1 MQQPSRA
8 SYCCNAALSTASRVI
23 PGPFVGSNLEGVY
36 IQQRRLHTE
45 PVYTSRM
52 LPSSWPHKLRTRLW
66 DERVALSRTEAGL
79 IRAGRHIFAL
89 GRDLIDGQLSMRAMS
104 LVYTTLLS
112 LVPFLALGFSVLK
125 ALGVHNTLEPVLYEF
140 LRPLGPQAGEIT
152 NNVIG
157 FVEKIQVGLLGS
169 VGIALLFYTA
179 ISLIQKVESSFNYI
193 WRIERPRP
201 FAQRVGEYL
210 SVLMVGPLVVFLALG
225 ITASVLNSSVVVGIT
240 EIEPF
245 GFLLYGLTQLVP
257 YAMIVGMF
265 TFLYAYMPNTRVGL
279 RAAATGGLAAGI
291 MWQSASLG
299 FASFVAAAT
308 TYDAIYS
315 SFAVVILLLIW
326 LYVGW
331 LILLVGCDLAFYV
344 QHPVHM
350 KPYRNVPLPASRQ
363 AEYLSLLIM
372 AKAGQRFIDGKPGLT
387 QEEFARDLGAP
398 TEHVARAIETLITH
412 GFLTE
417 AGRSRTQLVPARD
430 LDSLTVG
437 DLWRS
442 VRSDSGQIQPSDAMG
457 RQVLGMIDGAETRF
471 AEHNGKL
478 SLRDWLRNPA

>member
-1 MQQPSRA
+1 
-8 SYCCNAALSTASRVI
+8 
-23 PGPFVGSNLEGVY
+23 
-36 IQQRRLHTE
+36 
-45 PVYTSRM
+45 M
-52 LPSSWPHKLRTRLW
+52 LPTSWPQKLRARLW
-66 DERVALSRTEAGL
+66 EERVALSRTEAAL
-79 IRAGRHIFAL
+79 IRAGRHLFAL

-152 NNVIG
+152 SSVIG

-179 ISLIQKVESSFNYI
+179 ISLIQKVESSFNFI

-210 SVLMVGPLVVFLALG
+210 SVLMVGPVVVFLALG
-225 ITASVLNSSVVVGIT
+225 ITASVLNSQIVGSIKD
-240 EIEPF
+240 IEPF
-245 GFLLYGLTQLVP
+245 GFLLYGLTRLLP

-265 TFLYAYMPNTRVGL
+265 SFLYAYMPNTRVSL
-279 RAAATGGLAAGI
+279 KAAAIGGLAAGVL
-291 MWQSASLG
+291 WQSASLG

-331 LILLVGCDLAFYV
+331 LILLIGCDLTFYV
-344 QHPVHM
+344 QHPAHM
-350 KPYRNVPLPASRQ
+350 KPHRNVPLPASRQ

-372 AKAGQRFIDGKPGLT
+372 GHAGLRFIAGKPGLT

-398 TEHVARAIETLITH
+398 TEHVARAIETLIQH

-417 AGRSRTQLVPARD
+417 AGRDRTQLVPARD
-430 LDSLTVG
+430 LDSVTVG
-437 DLWRS
+437 ELWRS
-442 VRSDSGQIQPSDAMG
+442 VRSDLGQIRPSDALG
-457 RQVLGMIDGAETRF
+457 RQVVDMIDAAETRF
-471 AEHNGKL
+471 VEQNAGL
-478 SLRDWLRNPA
+478 SLRAWLQLRPA